1 MTAQDKPDPTLVKGW
16 CPGAVRPMETG
27 DGFLVRVR
35 LTGGVLSA
43 DLAGELA
50 DLARRFG
57 NELID
62 YSQRGNLQL
71 RGIEVE
77 NIAEVQAR
85 LAELGVLD
93 RDAASEAVRNIVAS
107 PLSGLDP
114 TAAIDGRALCAALE
128 AKLTEDASVHALP
141 GKFGFVVDEGGRLA
155 LDDVAV
161 DVRFTGLRTAEGPRV
176 LISVATAPGHYQ
188 PIAVAP
194 VEEVPGRAADLA
206 RAVIQLRAGIPD
218 APRRMHE
225 VIGLTGLAAL
235 FRAARFGEVMA
246 DVATLPRAHGA
257 EAVLGDHTHQ
267 PGGWIGLGAPFGR
280 LTADQLALLGELA
293 AERAMGELRLTPW
306 RVVLIPGV
314 KAEKMPRI
322 RPWISGARFVF
333 SADDPRLSVVTCAG
347 STGCRSASVDARADG
362 ETLASTARKLAKSGV
377 TLHVSG
383 CEKGCARPGKTLV
396 TLTGRD
402 GAYDLV
408 RDGRAWDEPWLTGLT
423 LGEAATAL
431 ADLAPI

>member
-1 MTAQDKPDPTLVKGW
+1 MTATDKPDPALVKGW

-35 LTGGVLSA
+35 LTAGILSA
-43 DLAGELA
+43 ELAGELA
-50 DLARRFG
+50 TIARQWG

-71 RGIEVE
+71 RG
-77 NIAEVQAR
+77 VQVDDLHLVQQR
-85 LAELGVLD
+85 LADLGVLD

-114 TAAIDGRALCAALE
+114 TAAIDGRKLCAALE
-128 AKLTEDASVHALP
+128 KRLVEDTTVHALP

-161 DVRFTGLRTAEGPRV
+161 DVRFMGLKTEDGARV

-188 PIAVAP
+188 PIAVSH
-194 VEEVPGRAADLA
+194 VEEAPDRAADLA
-206 RAVIQLRAGIPD
+206 RGVIALRASMPD

-225 VIGLTGLAAL
+225 IIARTGLTPLLHAAG
-235 FRAARFGEVMA
+235 FGEVMA
-246 DVATLPRAHGA
+246 DVSMMPRPHGA
-257 EAVLGDHTHQ
+257 EAVLGDHTGQ
-267 PGGWIGLGAPFGR
+267 PGSYIGVGAPFGR
-280 LTADQLALLGELA
+280 FTADQLALLGDLA

-306 RVVLIPGV
+306 RVILMPGV
-314 KAEKMPRI
+314 KPEKLPRI
-322 RPWISGARFVF
+322 RPWISGAHFVF
-333 SADDPRLSVVTCAG
+333 SADDPRLAVVTCAG
-347 STGCRSASVDARADG
+347 ASGCRSATVEARIDG
-362 ETLASTARKLAKSGV
+362 EALAAAARKLAKSGV

-383 CEKGCARPGKTLV
+383 CEKGCAHPGKCQV

-402 GAYDLV
+402 GGYDLI
-408 RDGRAWDEPWLTGLT
+408 RDGRAWDTPWTTGLT
-423 LGEAATAL
+423 LAEATAAL
-431 ADLAPI
+431 ADLAPL

>member
-1 MTAQDKPDPTLVKGW
+1 MTSQDKPDPTLVRGW

-35 LTGGVLSA
+35 LTGGIVSA
-43 DLAGELA
+43 DLAGAIA
-50 DLARRFG
+50 DLSRRFG

-71 RGIEVE
+71 RGVEEENLPEVWK
-77 NIAEVQAR
+77 R
-85 LAELGVLD
+85 LADLGVLD

-128 AKLTEDASVHALP
+128 KRLTEDASVHALP

-161 DVRFTGLRTAEGPRV
+161 DVRFTGLRTTEGPRV
-176 LISVATAPGHYQ
+176 LIAVAVAPGQYQ
-188 PIAVAP
+188 PIAVTSVDEGP
-194 VEEVPGRAADLA
+194 DRAADLA
-206 RAVIQLRAGIPD
+206 RAIIHLRNGIPN

-235 FRAARFGEVMA
+235 FRAAKFGEVMA
-246 DVATLPRAHGA
+246 EVSTLRRASGA

-267 PGGWIGLGAPFGR
+267 PGAWIGLGAPFGR
-280 LTADQLALLGELA
+280 LTADQLALMGELA
-293 AERAMGELRLTPW
+293 AERGMGELRLTPW
-306 RVVLIPGV
+306 RVVLIPGI

-322 RPWISGARFVF
+322 RPWIAAARFVF
-333 SADDPRLSVVTCAG
+333 TPDDPRLSVVTCAG
-347 STGCRSASVDARADG
+347 SAGCRSATVEARTDG
-362 ETLASTARKLAKSGV
+362 EALAATARQLAKSGV

-396 TLTGRD
+396 TLTGRN
-402 GAYDLV
+402 GRYDLV
-408 RDGRAWDEPWLTGLT
+408 RDGRAWDEPWLSGLD
-423 LGEAATAL
+423 LGEAASAI
-431 ADLAPI
+431 ADLAPL